1 MKKYIIP
8 IILALAVIASIT
20 SYHKGFV
27 NGKRWYANQID
38 TSSVTQIDT
47 NKTEKPIADTE
58 YVDKPVPYP
67 VYLKGDTK
75 YITKTEYKD
84 SIVYVM
90 LPRTVKEYRKE
101 NYYAKISGI
110 DPSLDYIETYN
121 KTETNTVFVP
131 KKDNRKDYLEFDA
144 TFIWNYQ
151 LSAPVT
157 VSYGHNYGLFDV
169 YAGGGYDFIQRS
181 PILMV
186 GTKMV
191 FKF

>member
-8 IILALAVIASIT
+8 IILSLAVIASLA

-27 NGKRWYANQID
+27 NGKKWYASQID

-58 YVDKPVPYP
+58 YVDRPVPYP
-67 VYLKGDTK
+67 VYVKGNTE

-101 NYYAKISGI
+101 NYYAKVSGI

-121 KTETNTVFVP
+121 KTETNTIYVP
-131 KKDNRKDYLEFDA
+131 TKDTRKSFLELDA
-144 TFIWNYQ
+144 RLIYEGMA
-151 LSAPVT
+151 LAPVT
-157 VSYGHNYGLFDV
+157 FNYGHSFGRIDV
-169 YAGGGYDFIQRS
+169 YAGSGYDFLQHS
-181 PILMV
+181 PVAQI
-186 GTKMV
+186 GGRIK

>member
-8 IILALAVIASIT
+8 IIIALAIMASFA
-20 SYHKGFV
+20 SYHKGYT
-27 NGKRWYANQID
+27 NGKKWYASQID
-38 TSSVTQIDT
+38 TSSIIQVDT

-58 YVDKPVPYP
+58 YVDRPVPYP
-67 VYLKGDTK
+67 VYLKGDTE

-121 KTETNTVFVP
+121 KTETNTVYVP
-131 KKDNRKDYLEFDA
+131 TNDTRKQFLELDARLVWDNVP
-144 TFIWNYQ
+144 
-151 LSAPVT
+151 SAPLML
-157 VSYGHNYGLFDV
+157 NYGRKMGLFEV
-169 YAGGGYDFIQRS
+169 YAGGGYDALQHS
-181 PILMV
+181 PVVQV
-186 GTKMV
+186 GGRMK